1 MDANSINEAAQR
13 RAKFSRWLV
22 RAWDWATDNRVA
34 AADVL
39 AELIA
44 HVDELDYPLFE
55 LARSKGVTGE
65 GKLADALRGAVG
77 APVKGPVA
85 EGWEREI
92 NYSPIIALEEG
103 VWHSIYNQLNWVNR
117 SHDKRVAGHS
127 FYLWS
132 EAANP
137 VLFVIRK
144 TIPLTEETDDVV

>member
-1 MDANSINEAAQR
+1 MDANSINEAGQR
-13 RAKFSRWLV
+13 RATFARWLV
-22 RAWDWATDNRVA
+22 KAWDWATDNRPAVA
-34 AADVL
+34 DDI

-44 HVDELDYPLFE
+44 HADELDYPLFE
-55 LARSKGVTGE
+55 LARSKGLIGY
-65 GKLADALRGAVG
+65 GRIADVLRKAVG
-77 APVKGPVA
+77 VPLKGPVA

-92 NYSPIIALEEG
+92 NYSPIIALEEKT
-103 VWHSIYNQLNWVNR
+103 WHSIYNQLNWVNR

-144 TIPLTEETDDVV
+144 TILTEDTEND